1 MIDFDL
7 YKVFVV
13 VANERNISK
22 ASSILDISPATINKD
37 IKTLE
42 KILKFKL
49 FKKVDSNLLL
59 TQLGNKLYK
68 KLKNPIDELF
78 AIEDQFNGIKNI
90 NIGSHS
96 RLLDKIFNN
105 CIYQFNL
112 EYTKVNLNFTDLDTD
127 EMLRLLSEKSLDI
140 VFSKKVTNL
149 NYSNLKFIKIG
160 YLNDVF
166 IADIDSDLSNK
177 FLNINDLKNEII
189 YTPKSYSQTVA
200 RLLELIDIQELNLKC
215 SNYDNILETI
225 TSSHSIGLVTKE
237 YLDKEDVANYDLI
250 ELKTDLNLKPIEFGI
265 YLSDSKFK
273 ELNDLVRVIK
283 SYFFFRDF

>member
-7 YKVFVV
+7 YKIFVV
-13 VANERNISK
+13 VANERNIAK
-22 ASSILDISPATINKD
+22 ASTVLNTSQSTINKD
-37 IKTLE
+37 IKSLE
-42 KILKFKL
+42 KALKFKL

-59 TQLGNKLYK
+59 TQLGNELYK
-68 KLKNPIDELF
+68 KLKKPVSELF
-78 AIEDQFNGIKNI
+78 AIEDEFNGIKNI
-90 NIGSHS
+90 NIGSHR

-105 CIYQFNL
+105 CINQFNL
-112 EYTKVNLNFTDLDTD
+112 EYTKVNLNFTDLDTN

-140 VFSKKVTNL
+140 VFSKKVNNS

-166 IADIDSDLSNK
+166 LVNKDSDLSNK
-177 FLNINDLKNEII
+177 VLNINDLKNEII
-189 YTPKSYSQTVA
+189 YAPKSYSQTVA

-225 TSSHSIGLVTKE
+225 NSSHSIGLVTKE
-237 YLDKEDVANYDLI
+237 YLDTELINHYNLI

-265 YLSDSKFK
+265 YLSDLRFK